1 MNQSAFIRRIA
12 RTTGLP
18 QTVTDSILK
27 AAAGV
32 IAESLAAGESVK
44 FPGLGT
50 FEAHVSAPR
59 VMRLNLLA
67 NPETRTVGG
76 KRRARFR
83 ASSAFAAAVEF
94 RKD

>member
-1 MNQSAFIRRIA
+1 MSGSIGMLVFVETERERHFTADEREIA
-12 RTTGLP
+12 
-18 QTVTDSILK
+18 D
-27 AAAGV
+27 
-32 IAESLAAGESVK
+32 SLAAGESVK

>member
-32 IAESLAAGESVK
+32 
-44 FPGLGT
+44 
-50 FEAHVSAPR
+50 
-59 VMRLNLLA
+59 LA